1 MKRIYESDFR
11 YTPSARTD
19 IRKSRMKWLR
29 QYSRDWD
36 AAHAEQAFRN
46 MMPVNVS
53 ALTVKRVA

>member
-1 MKRIYESDFR
+1 MKSILDRAFR

-29 QYSRDWD
+29 QYARDWD
-36 AAHAEQAFRN
+36 DAHSENAFRN

-53 ALTVKRVA
+53 AIAVKRVA